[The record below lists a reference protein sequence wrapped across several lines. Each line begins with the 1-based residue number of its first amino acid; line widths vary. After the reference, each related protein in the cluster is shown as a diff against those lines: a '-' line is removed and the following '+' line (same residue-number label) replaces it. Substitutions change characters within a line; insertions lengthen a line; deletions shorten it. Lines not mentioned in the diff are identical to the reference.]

1 MGNWKNALVVRPC
14 IDENS
19 VAELAQYQIHVW
31 SYPRLDKNN
40 NVMDEIY
47 TPKQTKYFAPYKNKK
62 IYAVFEII
70 CAVNVK
76 MKEGKPEVD
85 WPAIYTN
92 DEEMPK
98 EEINRRV
105 NKFFSE
111 DNPHNRSGDFGDSRW
126 LLEDKGMNLLL
137 MERKV
142 CIDSDKGEFRGMKY
156 FWDIAED
163 LKPNTSQKLAEKIS
177 KEGLDF
183 N

>member
-1 MGNWKNALVVRPC
+1 MKNWENALVVRPC
-14 IDENS
+14 KDENS

-40 NVMDEIY
+40 NMLDELY
-47 TPKQTKYFAPYKNKK
+47 TPHRTKYFAPYKYGKM
-62 IYAVFEII
+62 YAVFEII

-85 WPAIYTN
+85 WPVIYTN

-98 EEINRRV
+98 EEINSRV

-111 DNPHNRSGDFGDSRW
+111 DNPHNRSEDFSNSRW

-137 MERKV
+137 LKHRV
-142 CIDSDKGEFRGMKY
+142 DISSDKGDLRGTKY
-156 FWDIAED
+156 CWDVAEG
-163 LKPNTSQKLAEKIS
+163 LKTSQELADKINGKS
-177 KEGLDF
+177 LEEF
-183 N
+183 C